1 MNRLTEKDDQGDWSL
16 RGVRWEQLLEGQMI
30 TRELWE
36 RLYGALRKLM
46 EYENSGLSPDNVIR
60 VNDFNRCEAGRL
72 LKKLQQEKDNHR
84 WITPEEKLPKDDS
97 YVLVQITGTADHV
110 KFNNAIQLGS
120 YYPADGWLIDGH
132 FDFEGEIIAW
142 QPLPEPYREEA
153 WTD

>member
-1 MNRLTEKDDQGDWSL
+1 MKSVRIELKRSCLECDYCELEIEKVCGLITACQVLRCGHANVCKGYIDDQDPTISDC
-16 RGVRWEQLLEGQMI
+16 LEEKKEWILTG
-30 TRELWE
+30 E
-36 RLYGALRKLM
+36 RL
-46 EYENSGLSPDNVIR
+46 
-60 VNDFNRCEAGRL
+60 
-72 LKKLQQEKDNHR
+72 
-84 WITPEEKLPKDDS
+84 PEDDS
-97 YVLVQITGTADHV
+97 FVLVQITGTADHE